1 MSLRAVCWSRRLTLD
16 GLLLLFLRVISL
28 VTTIVGRCWLTLE
41 TALLPLFRVEF
52 LSTITSAGFFREP
65 TPAGRFFIV
74 ALLIVATAAAAVSG
88 AASSTV
94 VVALVV
100 AIGTLLIAT
109 LV

>member
-41 TALLPLFRVEF
+41 TALLLLFRVEF

-65 TPAGRFFIV
+65 TFAGRFFIV
-74 ALLIVATAAAAVSG
+74 ALLIVATAAAVSG
-88 AASSTV
+88 AASSSV

>member
-1 MSLRAVCWSRRLTLD
+1 
-16 GLLLLFLRVISL
+16 
-28 VTTIVGRCWLTLE
+28 LE
-41 TALLPLFRVEF
+41 TALLLLFRVEF

-65 TPAGRFFIV
+65 TLPGRFFIV
-74 ALLIVATAAAAVSG
+74 ALLIVATAAAVSG

>member
-74 ALLIVATAAAAVSG
+74 ALLIVATAAAVSG